1 MLWEPRVTEPGRETV
16 EDLKEDE
23 NGKRRASVLSL
34 SLSWPPFLLVIQ
46 YRPTYIFQDHH
57 LRCLTRLRHSDEHCE
72 IYPFRFRENQS
83 RLSTSGHKLSYFCRF
98 SLLPSQADD
107 WQTFPSRTSCHFQQ
121 TTFYISKQIEVTK
134 NILTKHKPGAE
145 IKMLTDPIAGW
156 YTGRLLSA
164 TTDDECSSE
173 CNFSQSN
180 SDVAMMS
187 WTGAWHYVAITVTIT
202 TTVFVCVCVCVCVC
216 RYNNST
222 QFTSVIVFPVLIA

>member
-1 MLWEPRVTEPGRETV
+1 MLWEPRVTESGRETV

-98 SLLPSQADD
+98 SLLSSQADD

-145 IKMLTDPIAGW
+145 IKRLTDPIAGW
-156 YTGRLLSA
+156 HTGRLLERQQLMMSA
-164 TTDDECSSE
+164 AVNVILANQTATSLWCHELARDIMWQ
-173 CNFSQSN
+173 SQSQ
-180 SDVAMMS
+180 SLPQCFFVC
-187 WTGAWHYVAITVTIT
+187 VCVR
-202 TTVFVCVCVCVCVC
+202 VCVCVCVATITV
-216 RYNNST
+216 RS
-222 QFTSVIVFPVLIA
+222 SRV